1 MTRPAWTQPLGR
13 VLCAALYGLAAGVT
27 VRVTRDGPAYAL
39 AGDSTVAL
47 AAELLAGLLLLA
59 AGLTLL
65 RPGSRFA
72 LLIVAA
78 AVAWPAAEWGSPAA
92 GVAFTAGLVVSTVWA
107 PLLAA
112 AALLGSDGRG
122 LTRPARVL
130 IAVAFTAEVGLAI
143 ASAAVFDPA
152 GEGCAECP
160 ANRLLLAA
168 DPVTR
173 HDLVRVGLLLS
184 AAWTAAF
191 VLLSVLRLA
200 RSTLSRRR
208 LAGPVVVPA
217 AAALALFGAG
227 ALHGLER
234 GFRSN
239 DAIDRTL
246 WAGQVAAIVLV
257 AAGVAAARLRARRR
271 RAGLQRLVLD
281 LGAVGTG
288 SLSERLGKLLGDP
301 SLVLLYARDD
311 NEWVDARGRRASPAA
326 GAGRQVTYVSSGG
339 RRIAALVHRA
349 GLLADPGHRRRDRDD
364 GEARA
369 RARASAGCASGAA
382 RRPQGHLR
390 PDRGA
395 RRRGAARARARPAR
409 WRTAAPGDGGG
420 RSAARAPTRIGTTR
434 SSTRSSNESSMGS
447 TAPSPS
453 CDASA
458 TGSSRPRS
466 TRRDSPQRSSCS
478 PRNSLAWYSGRCP
491 RGRFP
496 PAVESAAYHL
506 VEQAAAM
513 APSGD
518 VEVDADRRDAR
529 LVIELR
535 AAIGFG
541 PYRSA
546 SPTASARPAAP
557 STRTR
562 AAPRGDAMRL
572 VIADDETLLREGSR
586 AS

>member
-1 MTRPAWTQPLGR
+1 VKRLALTQPLGR
-13 VLCAALYGLAAGVT
+13 LLCVALYGLAAGVT
-27 VRVTRDGPAYAL
+27 VRVTGDGPAYAL

-59 AGLTLL
+59 AGLALL

-78 AVAWPAAEWGSPAA
+78 ALAWPGAEWGSPAA
-92 GVAFTAGLVVSTVWA
+92 GAAFTPGLVVSTLWV

-112 AALLGSDGRG
+112 AALLGPDGRG

-130 IAVAFTAEVGLAI
+130 LAVAFTAEVGLAI

-168 DPVTR
+168 DPVAR

-200 RSTLSRRR
+200 RSTPPRRR
-208 LAGPVVVPA
+208 RTGLVVVPA
-217 AAALALFGAG
+217 AAAVALFGAS
-227 ALHGLER
+227 ALHGLAR

-239 DAIDRTL
+239 DAIDRAL
-246 WAGQVAAIVLV
+246 WAGQLAAIVLV
-257 AAGVAAARLRARRR
+257 AAGVAAELLRTRRR

-281 LGAVGTG
+281 LGAVGSG

-301 SLVLLYARDD
+301 SLVLVYARDD
-311 NEWVDARGRRASPAA
+311 DEWVDARGRRDSPST
-326 GAGRQVTYVSSGG
+326 GTDRQVTYMWSRG

-349 GLLADPGHRRRDRDD
+349 GLLADPAIVAEIETTARLALEHERLQAVRLAQLDD
-364 GEARA
+364 LRATSARIVARA
-369 RARASAGCASGAA
+369 DAERRGLERDLHDGAQQRLVTA
-382 RRPQGHLR
+382 AVGVRL
-390 PDRGA
+390 A
-395 RRRGAARARARPAR
+395 RRRHGHGTALEAELARVERGLSGAVAELRRLGHGLFPATLDAEGLAAALELLAEEQPR
-409 WRTAAPGDGGG
+409 LVLRTLPG
-420 RSAARAPTRIGTTR
+420 
-434 SSTRSSNESSMGS
+434 
-447 TAPSPS
+447 
-453 CDASA
+453 
-458 TGSSRPRS
+458 
-466 TRRDSPQRSSCS
+466 
-478 PRNSLAWYSGRCP
+478 GRCP
-491 RGRFP
+491 A
-496 PAVESAAYHL
+496 AVESAAYHL

-529 LVIELR
+529 LVIEVRAAFAGPVPLRVSDRIGAAGGTLDAEARRLR
-535 AAIGFG
+535 AEM
-541 PYRSA
+541 PCA
-546 SPTASARPAAP
+546 S
-557 STRTR
+557 
-562 AAPRGDAMRL
+562 
-572 VIADDETLLREGSR
+572 
-586 AS
+586 

>member
-1 MTRPAWTQPLGR
+1 VKRLALTQPLGR
-13 VLCAALYGLAAGVT
+13 LLCVALYGLAAGVT
-27 VRVTRDGPAYAL
+27 VRVTGDGPAYAL

-59 AGLTLL
+59 ASLALL

-78 AVAWPAAEWGSPAA
+78 ALAWPGAEWGSPAA
-92 GVAFTAGLVVSTVWA
+92 GAAFTPGLVVSTLWV

-112 AALLGSDGRG
+112 AALLGPDGRG

-130 IAVAFTAEVGLAI
+130 LAVAFTAEVGLAI

-168 DPVTR
+168 DPVAR

-200 RSTLSRRR
+200 RSTPPRRR
-208 LAGPVVVPA
+208 RTGLVVVPA
-217 AAALALFGAG
+217 AAAVALFGAS
-227 ALHGLER
+227 ALHGLAR

-239 DAIDRTL
+239 DAIDRAL
-246 WAGQVAAIVLV
+246 WAGQLAAIVLV
-257 AAGVAAARLRARRR
+257 AAGVAAELLRTRRR

-281 LGAVGTG
+281 LGAVGSG

-301 SLVLLYARDD
+301 SLVLVYARDD
-311 NEWVDARGRRASPAA
+311 DEWVDARGRRDSPST
-326 GAGRQVTYVSSGG
+326 GTDRQVTYMWSRG

-349 GLLADPGHRRRDRDD
+349 GLLADPAIVAEIETTARLALEHERLQAVRLAQLDD
-364 GEARA
+364 LRATSARIVARA
-369 RARASAGCASGAA
+369 DAERRGLERDLHDGAQQRLVTA
-382 RRPQGHLR
+382 AVGVRL
-390 PDRGA
+390 A
-395 RRRGAARARARPAR
+395 RRRHKGDTALDSELVRVEHGLNGAVAELRRLGHGLFPATLDAEGLAAALELLAEEQPR
-409 WRTAAPGDGGG
+409 LVLRTLPG
-420 RSAARAPTRIGTTR
+420 
-434 SSTRSSNESSMGS
+434 
-447 TAPSPS
+447 
-453 CDASA
+453 
-458 TGSSRPRS
+458 
-466 TRRDSPQRSSCS
+466 
-478 PRNSLAWYSGRCP
+478 GRCP
-491 RGRFP
+491 A
-496 PAVESAAYHL
+496 AVESAAYHL

-529 LVIELR
+529 LVIEVRAAFAGPVPLRVSDRIGAAGGTLDAEARRLR
-535 AAIGFG
+535 AEM
-541 PYRSA
+541 PCA
-546 SPTASARPAAP
+546 S
-557 STRTR
+557 
-562 AAPRGDAMRL
+562 
-572 VIADDETLLREGSR
+572 
-586 AS
+586 